1 MKRYAFTLALL
12 VYLLHFMLPLAQGLN
27 GVDIEL
33 RFWEAL
39 ATRRIAPESVTTAW
53 ALRWL
58 IHILLM
64 GMAWLRVPEVN
75 TWVYWRIDGRF
86 LHQLLS
92 GWVGFI
98 LLYIFLLDGNR
109 WNWGMLY
116 WGFATVGVIAVHIWA
131 PVPLRTVPQRD
142 LEIHLVPLDED

>member
-1 MKRYAFTLALL
+1 MKRYAFIIAVLL
-12 VYLLHFMLPLAQGLN
+12 YLLHFWMPLARGLT
-27 GVDIEL
+27 GVDIEGRL
-33 RFWEAL
+33 WEAV
-39 ATRRIAPESVTTAW
+39 ATRRIAPEAVTTAW

-58 IHILLM
+58 MHILLI
-64 GMAWLRVPEVN
+64 GIAWLRVPDIN

-98 LLYIFLLDGNR
+98 LVYIFLLDGSR

-116 WGFATVGVIAVHIWA
+116 WGFATVGVLAAHFWA
-131 PVPLRTVPQRD
+131 PVPLRAVPKRD
-142 LEIHLVPLDED
+142 LDAHLVPLEED

>member
-1 MKRYAFTLALL
+1 MKRYAFILALL
-12 VYLLHFMLPLAQGLN
+12 AYAIHFFLPLVQGLN

-33 RFWEAL
+33 RLWEAL
-39 ATRRIAPESVTTAW
+39 STRRIASEAVTTAW

-58 IHILLM
+58 IHILLI
-64 GMAWLRVPEVN
+64 GVAWLRAPEIN
-75 TWVYWRIDGRF
+75 AWVYWRIDGRF

-98 LLYIFLLDGNR
+98 LVYVFLLDGTR

-116 WGFATVGVIAVHIWA
+116 WGFATVAVLAAHVWA
-131 PVPLRTVPQRD
+131 PVPLKAAPQRD
-142 LEIHLVPLDED
+142 LEAHLVPLEED